1 MSVRLAGLLV
11 LLGVTVAACGAQAT
25 PPASVAT
32 AAPSASVP
40 ATRPAEAT
48 ATATSTLPAPTPTAP
63 VSTPAAGAGA
73 TGQAGVAPRDV
84 PRVQALPRAAGDRTR
99 LVVLDPGH
107 AEDEVGAAANG
118 VVEKHSNLD
127 MAMRVEAL
135 LQQQGVRAVL
145 TRRADE
151 RAYAPGT
158 VVTGNSATRRDL
170 QARIDLANDLNA
182 DFFVS
187 LHSNGATSTAERGV
201 EVYWDSGRPFADL
214 NQQLATSIQAAV
226 IGEMAAAGVP
236 VTDRGA
242 KDDACLRFFRGR
254 CFPLFVLG
262 PGRSTTGEEII
273 QRGGTPAELGLA
285 PGQSTVT
292 SRATQMPGALVEL
305 LFVSS
310 PEDAALLRSDDA
322 RNAMARGV
330 VRGIIEQ
337 LNRTAPR

>member
-1 MSVRLAGLLV
+1 MPVRLVV
-11 LLGVTVAACGAQAT
+11 LLALLGAALAACGPQTAPEVARAT
-25 PPASVAT
+25 STPT
-32 AAPSASVP
+32 AA
-40 ATRPAEAT
+40 AT
-48 ATATSTLPAPTPTAP
+48 ATPSPEANSTATPTPTATP
-63 VSTPAAGAGA
+63 ASTPAAGAGA
-73 TGQAGVAPRDV
+73 LGQVGVAPRDV
-84 PRVQALPRAAGDRTR
+84 LRIQALPRAVGDRTR
-99 LVVLDPGH
+99 LVVIDPGH

-127 MAMRVEAL
+127 MALRVEAL

-158 VVTGNSATRRDL
+158 VITGNSATRRDL

-187 LHSNGATSTAERGV
+187 LHSNGAASTAERGV
-201 EVYWDSGRPFADL
+201 EVYWDSGRPFAAL

-226 IGEMAAAGVP
+226 IGEMAGAGMP
-236 VTDRGA
+236 VYDRAA

-285 PGQSTVT
+285 PGQSSVT

-305 LFVSS
+305 LFISS
-310 PEDAALLRSDDA
+310 PDDAALLRSEDA

-337 LNRTAPR
+337 LNRTPPR

>member
-1 MSVRLAGLLV
+1 MRVRLVLLLV
-11 LLGVTVAACGAQAT
+11 LLSTALAACGPRAAIE
-25 PPASVAT
+25 VA
-32 AAPSASVP
+32 
-40 ATRPAEAT
+40 RAT
-48 ATATSTLPAPTPTAP
+48 ATPTAVATPAPTPEATSTATP
-63 VSTPAAGAGA
+63 TPTATPASTPAAGAGA
-73 TGQAGVAPRDV
+73 LGQVGVAPRDAL
-84 PRVQALPRAAGDRTR
+84 RIQALPRTLGDRTR
-99 LVVLDPGH
+99 LVVVDPGH

-127 MAMRVEAL
+127 MALRVEAL

-158 VVTGNSATRRDL
+158 VIQGNSATRRDL

-187 LHSNGATSTAERGV
+187 LHSNGAASTAERGV
-201 EVYWDSGRPFADL
+201 EVYWDSGRPFAAL

-226 IGEMAAAGVP
+226 IGEMAAAGMP
-236 VTDRGA
+236 VFDRGA

-273 QRGGTPAELGLA
+273 QRGGSPAELGLA
-285 PGQSTVT
+285 PGQTSVT

-305 LFVSS
+305 LFISS
-310 PEDAALLRSDDA
+310 PEDAALLRSEDA

-330 VRGIIEQ
+330 ARGIIEQ
-337 LNRTAPR
+337 LNRTPPR

>member
-1 MSVRLAGLLV
+1 MSVRLLGLLL
-11 LLGVTVAACGAQAT
+11 LLGAVLAACGPQAASEVARAT
-25 PPASVAT
+25 TSPSPATAT
-32 AAPSASVP
+32 AARTP
-40 ATRPAEAT
+40 EAT
-48 ATATSTLPAPTPTAP
+48 ATVTPAPATPT
-63 VSTPAAGAGA
+63 STPAAGAGGI
-73 TGQAGVAPRDV
+73 GQVGAAPRDV
-84 PRVQALPRAAGDRTR
+84 LRIQALPRALGDRTR
-99 LVVLDPGH
+99 LVVVDPGH

-135 LQQQGVRAVL
+135 LQQQGVRVVL

-151 RAYAPGT
+151 RTYAPGT
-158 VVTGNSATRRDL
+158 VIQGNSATRRDL

-187 LHSNGATSTAERGV
+187 LHSNGAASTAERGV
-201 EVYWDSGRPFADL
+201 EVYWDSGRPFAAL

-226 IGEMAAAGVP
+226 VGEMAAAGMP

-273 QRGGTPAELGLA
+273 QRGGSPAELGLA
-285 PGQSTVT
+285 PGQTSVT

-305 LFVSS
+305 LFISS
-310 PEDAALLRSDDA
+310 PEDAALLRSEDA
-322 RNAMARGV
+322 RDAMARGV
-330 VRGIIEQ
+330 ARGIIEQ
-337 LNRTAPR
+337 LNRTPPR

>member
-1 MSVRLAGLLV
+1 MPVRLRV
-11 LLGVTVAACGAQAT
+11 LLALLGAALAACGPQAVPAMSTNPAVTSTPTARATAT
-25 PPASVAT
+25 PAT
-32 AAPSASVP
+32 AEPTSAPSATP
-40 ATRPAEAT
+40 A
-48 ATATSTLPAPTPTAP
+48 
-63 VSTPAAGAGA
+63 STPAAGGGSIGQVGA
-73 TGQAGVAPRDV
+73 APRDTL
-84 PRVQALPRAAGDRTR
+84 RIQALPRAAGDRTR
-99 LVVLDPGH
+99 LVVVDPGH

-158 VVTGNSATRRDL
+158 VIQGNSATRRDL

-182 DFFVS
+182 DLFVS
-187 LHSNGATSTAERGV
+187 LHSNGAASTAERGV
-201 EVYWDSGRPFADL
+201 EVYWDSGRPFAEQ
-214 NQQLATSIQAAV
+214 NRALAVAIQAAV
-226 IGEMAAAGVP
+226 IGEMAVAGMP
-236 VTDRGA
+236 VADRGA

-262 PGRSTTGEEII
+262 PPRSTTGEEII

-285 PGQSTVT
+285 PGQTSVS

-305 LFVSS
+305 LFISS
-310 PEDAALLRSDDA
+310 PEDAALLRNEDA
-322 RNAMARGV
+322 RDAMARGV
-330 VRGIIEQ
+330 ARGIIEH